1 MEIKKGETI
10 TLQNV
15 TIKGPGHG
23 LMPKY
28 LDLVLGKKV
37 TKNIDADSPITWDEI
52 LSA

>member
-1 MEIKKGETI
+1 MEIKKGEKI

-37 TKNIDADSPITWDEI
+37 TKNIDPDSPITWDEI
-52 LSA
+52 LSS